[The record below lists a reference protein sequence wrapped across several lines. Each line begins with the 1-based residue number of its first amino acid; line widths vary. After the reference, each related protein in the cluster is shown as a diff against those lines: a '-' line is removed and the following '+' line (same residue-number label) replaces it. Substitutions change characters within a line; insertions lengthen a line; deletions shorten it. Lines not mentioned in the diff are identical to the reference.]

1 MWPEYGHERVLLN
14 KFKTFRERKEELIK
28 DIEKENKRR
37 TLLRSFYRNI

>member
-1 MWPEYGHERVLLN
+1 MWPDHRNECSIYSY
-14 KFKTFRERKEELIK
+14 KTLEERKEELIK